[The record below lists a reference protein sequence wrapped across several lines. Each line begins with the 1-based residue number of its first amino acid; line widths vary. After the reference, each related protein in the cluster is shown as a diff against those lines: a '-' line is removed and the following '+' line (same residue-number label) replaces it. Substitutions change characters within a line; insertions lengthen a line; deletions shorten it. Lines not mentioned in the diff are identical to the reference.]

1 MLVVSIKGCDASL
14 LLNSTSTNAVE
25 KEARPNLSLSGYDV
39 IDDIKTRLE
48 QECPDT
54 VSCAD
59 IVALAARDAV
69 SYQFQRPIWRVLKG
83 RRDGI
88 ISSASEANIN
98 LPSPFSNFTTLK
110 QLFSSKG
117 LNVIDLVTLSGAHT
131 IGVSHCGV
139 IGRRLNFTGKGDV
152 DPSLDPTY
160 AEFLRTKC
168 SRTTPTTILEMD
180 PQSSTSFDSHYYR
193 NLNENRGLFQSD
205 AALLNDPTSA
215 VISELLENPA
225 FSLLNLHGQCKI
237 WEQCKY

>member
-1 MLVVSIKGCDASL
+1 MQQRKKPDQ
-14 LLNSTSTNAVE
+14 TY
-25 KEARPNLSLSGYDV
+25 LSGYDV
-39 IDDIKTRLE
+39 KTRFE

-69 SYQFQRPIWRVLKG
+69 SYQRCTYHWSV
-83 RRDGI
+83 
-88 ISSASEANIN
+88 
-98 LPSPFSNFTTLK
+98 
-110 QLFSSKG
+110 
-117 LNVIDLVTLSGAHT
+117 
-131 IGVSHCGV
+131 HCGV
-139 IGRRLNFTGKGDV
+139 IGRTLNFTGKGDV

-180 PQSSTSFDSHYYR
+180 PQSSTLAFNSHYYR

-215 VISELLENPA
+215 VISKLLENPHIFFA
-225 FSLLNLHGQCKI
+225 QFVRSMQNMGAMQVLTGDDGEIRKQRGVINSKLQ
-237 WEQCKY
+237 